1 MLRAST
7 SEFYLIIDLNY
18 TFSAT
23 DHSHTEYFYFI
34 EKTGKT
40 AWMKH
45 WQNVLVETDVT
56 PKVWLFTTNTSHK

>member
-45 WQNVLVETDVT
+45 
-56 PKVWLFTTNTSHK
+56 